1 MPKPTKPKPI
11 NWVAIRAEY
20 EAGGISLRQLADK
33 LGVNR
38 RTLERRC
45 SKESWVNGVGNV
57 SAEVNA
63 KVSAEIREKAV
74 SQRVK
79 KKLTDIEMIDK
90 IISGCFEAYIEN
102 PDSFKTTGENIAA
115 IERMF
120 KLKLEYSQERIE
132 KWLYDRGLTT
142 VPIAEFAP
150 SSEDNESEDA
160 KIGAF
165 ADILR
170 EGADPASPIA
180 TEDQQ

>member
-1 MPKPTKPKPI
+1 VPKPTKPKPI